1 MEPKIVE
8 RPALT
13 VVGVH
18 YRGKNEHQEIPQ
30 LWQAFG
36 SRAGEIEHIINPHI
50 AYGIS
55 DNMDMDSG
63 EFDYIAGFEVDSTG
77 KVPAGMVSW
86 EVAGGTYAV
95 FTCTLSTL
103 GDTYRQAYHVW
114 LPEAGYEAT
123 GGADYEVY
131 GEEFDP
137 QDPEARFDVYIPV
150 K

>member
-1 MEPKIVE
+1 
-8 RPALT
+8 
-13 VVGVH
+13 
-18 YRGKNEHQEIPQ
+18 
-30 LWQAFG
+30 
-36 SRAGEIEHIINPHI
+36 
-50 AYGIS
+50 
-55 DNMDMDSG
+55 
-63 EFDYIAGFEVDSTG
+63 
-77 KVPAGMVSW
+77 MVSW

-103 GDTYRQAYHVW
+103 GDTYRQAYHVR